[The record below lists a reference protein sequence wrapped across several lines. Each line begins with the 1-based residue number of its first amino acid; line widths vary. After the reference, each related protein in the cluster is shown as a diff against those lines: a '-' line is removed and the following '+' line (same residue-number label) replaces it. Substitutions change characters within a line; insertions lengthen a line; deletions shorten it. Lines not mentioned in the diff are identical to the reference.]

1 MENKKYEQEAKERWG
16 ETEAYQEYARRN
28 EGVSPE
34 EREQRGRGL
43 DAIFEEFAECLK
55 GEAEPHSEQAQEL
68 VKKLQDYITE
78 NHYTCTD
85 KMLGI
90 LGQMYV
96 ADGRFRVNIN
106 KHGEGT
112 AEFIFAAIEVYCKG

>member
-16 ETEAYQEYARRN
+16 QTEAYQEYARRN
-28 EGVSPE
+28 EGVSPA
-34 EREQRGRGL
+34 ERDRRGRGL
-43 DAIFEEFAECLK
+43 DAIFEAFAQCLK
-55 GEAEPHSEQAQEL
+55 EEAMPHSEQAQEL

-78 NHYTCTD
+78 NHYTCSD

-96 ADGRFRVNIN
+96 ADGRFRANIN

>member
-1 MENKKYEQEAKERWG
+1 MEHKNYEQEAKERWG
-16 ETEAYQEYARRN
+16 QTEAYQEYARRN
-28 EGVSPE
+28 EGFSPA
-34 EREQRGRGL
+34 ERERRGQGL
-43 DAIFEEFAECLK
+43 DAIFEAFAQCLK
-55 GEAEPHSEQAQEL
+55 EEAAPHSEQAQEL

-85 KMLGI
+85 KMLGL

-96 ADGRFRVNIN
+96 ADGRFRTNIN